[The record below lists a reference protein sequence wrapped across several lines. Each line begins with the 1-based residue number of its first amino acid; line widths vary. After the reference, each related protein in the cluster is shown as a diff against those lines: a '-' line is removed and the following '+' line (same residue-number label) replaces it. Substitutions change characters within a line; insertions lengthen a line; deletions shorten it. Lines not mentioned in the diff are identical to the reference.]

1 MIEALDI
8 SLSFNG
14 KPVFSKLS
22 FNIEQ
27 GDNVCFSRP
36 SGKGKSTLLKML
48 QGYVLPAGGAL
59 RIAGKEL
66 NPVNVRHIRQMMAY
80 IPQNINLP
88 VTNGRELLKMTGVE
102 MNGGL
107 AGDYIEE
114 LGMTASMLD
123 RDFAEMS
130 GGQMQRIVVAIC
142 LSLDRDIILLDE
154 PTSSLDDESTGRLL
168 SVLNNLE
175 NKTVVSA
182 SHNHKW
188 LQSAGKVIAL

>member
-27 GDNVCFSRP
+27 GDNVCFSGP

-48 QGYVLPAGGAL
+48 QGYVLPDGGAL